1 VIHQPVIIAVAF
13 FVVQWSAGIP
23 VKMLAV
29 LAGSFAVSVGLYE
42 LVIRRIGPLRAAFGM
57 TASE

>member
-1 VIHQPVIIAVAF
+1 MVHQPVIFIIAF

-29 LAGSFAVSVGLYE
+29 LISSLAVSVGLYE
-42 LVIRRIGPLRAAFGM
+42 FVIRRISLLRAMFGM
-57 TASE
+57 TARA